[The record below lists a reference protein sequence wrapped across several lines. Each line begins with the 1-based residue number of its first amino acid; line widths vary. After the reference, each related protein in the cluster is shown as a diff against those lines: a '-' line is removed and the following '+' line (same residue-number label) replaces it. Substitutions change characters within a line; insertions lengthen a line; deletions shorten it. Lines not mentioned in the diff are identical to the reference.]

1 MLAIV
6 TNFGRSRVFPSG
18 QGNLWFGN
26 LKPVEVKD
34 PKLIKQLQ
42 DYNKRRDI
50 LLEIKIVEKDIELD
64 YSAFKVQQLRSIA
77 SANGIK
83 GAFKMTKKLLI
94 KNLEEKDG
102 IS

>member
-6 TNFGRSRVFPSG
+6 TNFGRPRVFPSCHG
-18 QGNLWFGN
+18 DFWLNRLQ
-26 LKPVEVKD
+26 PIEIRD
-34 PKLIKQLQ
+34 PELIKQLQ
-42 DYNKRRDI
+42 KYNERRDI
-50 LLEIKIVEKDIELD
+50 LLKIKIIEKDAKVDFSL
-64 YSAFKVQQLRSIA
+64 FKVQQLRSIA

-94 KNLEEKDG
+94 KNLEEKNG